1 VSAHLSSEDVR
12 SMINANIVETRLAAI
27 LYTPEGKEIIDQ
39 LWEETLAE
47 FSFAHIPELLRSL
60 A

>member
-1 VSAHLSSEDVR
+1 
-12 SMINANIVETRLAAI
+12 MINANIVETRLAAI